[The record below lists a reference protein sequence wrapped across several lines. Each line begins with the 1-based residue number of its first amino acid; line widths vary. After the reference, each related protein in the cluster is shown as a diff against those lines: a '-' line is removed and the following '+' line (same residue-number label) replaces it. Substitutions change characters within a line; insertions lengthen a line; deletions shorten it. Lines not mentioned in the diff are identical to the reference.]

1 MKLKELISWV
11 EEQGCP
17 VQIKNKSGHGYQG
30 LFYWNKPHRIV
41 LFSKGNPKKVLFR
54 TLIHEYCHYMQ
65 WQEKYLQKIEKLFN
79 WQDYYFFLEDKKKL
93 SRSKQLR
100 ALLGVLMLEHDCETR
115 TINLIKEKGW
125 PVNIQKYI
133 RGANAYFYQ
142 IISGMKKKKGGPSLV
157 APYSL
162 SRLLTMDELIA
173 VVMRL

>member
-11 EEQGCP
+11 EEKGCQ
-17 VQIKNKSGHGYQG
+17 VRLKNKGARGNQG
-30 LFYWNKPHRIV
+30 LFYWNKPRRIL
-41 LFSKGNPKKVLFR
+41 LFTRGSSKAVLFR
-54 TLIHEYCHYMQ
+54 TLIHEYCHYTQ
-65 WQEKYLQKIEKLFN
+65 WQDKFLQKIEDMFK
-79 WQDYYFFLEDKKKL
+79 WQDYYLFLEDNKKL

-142 IISGMKKKKGGPSLV
+142 IISSMKKKKGGPSLV

-173 VVMRL
+173 AVMRL